1 MPIYEYQCES
11 CGHQFERRQKMSD
24 APVKRCP
31 ECGESVRKLFSAFA
45 GIVRGA
51 STPCADSPCAQ
62 SPTCSKRSCQMLES

>member
-11 CGHQFERRQKMSD
+11 CGHGFERRQKMSD

-31 ECGESVRKLFSAFA
+31 ECGEAVRKLFSAVA